1 MNFCIQLF
9 LGCATSLSLLKYFF
23 QLLLIKKKKLISWGE
38 QLLCAQRPTVVG
50 SIRVFLGHS
59 DVDKWAIPEYTGIE
73 KLLDPLPNLS

>member
-1 MNFCIQLF
+1 MRYL
-9 LGCATSLSLLKYFF
+9 SLSFKIFF
-23 QLLLIKKKKLISWGE
+23 SALLIKKKKLISWGE